1 MPINTGFE
9 REEIIS
15 RVKIR
20 DVFDRLVGGEFN
32 AAGFCRCPLH
42 NEKTASFKLYE
53 GNNSF
58 YCYGC
63 GQGGDVIK
71 LYQLLKGIA
80 TYYKA
85 MKEINE
91 EFHLGVFRIKS
102 PIQQAREATR
112 RVLEKEAQAARIE
125 KKRENYNTLTDYYK
139 KLREMPLSA
148 SVAHDLAYLD
158 RLLDQFGK
166 WQNEPFEAMPDDFNA
181 EALIT
186 ALNSKYE
193 EVI

>member
-1 MPINTGFE
+1 MGYEND
-9 REEIIS
+9 EIKR

-20 DVFDRLVGGEFN
+20 DVLKRYGGMDPDRK
-32 AAGFCRCPLH
+32 GFCRCPLH
-42 NEKTASFKLYE
+42 NERTASFRLYE

-71 LYQLLKGIA
+71 LYQLLRGIP
-80 TYYKA
+80 TYYMA
-85 MKEINE
+85 MKEIDE
-91 EFHLGVFRIKS
+91 EFHLGVFRVKS
-102 PIQQAREATR
+102 PIQQAKEATR
-112 RVLEKEAQAARIE
+112 RVLEKEAQVAKIE
-125 KKRENYNTLTDYYK
+125 RKRENYNTLTDYYK

-148 SVAHDLAYLD
+148 PVAHDLAYLD
-158 RLLDQFGK
+158 RLLDRFGK
-166 WQNEPFEAMPDDFNA
+166 WQNEPFEAIPDDFNA

>member
-1 MPINTGFE
+1 
-9 REEIIS
+9 
-15 RVKIR
+15 
-20 DVFDRLVGGEFN
+20 
-32 AAGFCRCPLH
+32 
-42 NEKTASFKLYE
+42 
-53 GNNSF
+53 
-58 YCYGC
+58 
-63 GQGGDVIK
+63 
-71 LYQLLKGIA
+71 
-80 TYYKA
+80 

-102 PIQQAREATR
+102 PIQQAKEATR

-148 SVAHDLAYLD
+148 PVAHDLAYLD
-158 RLLDQFGK
+158 RLLDRFGK
-166 WQNEPFEAMPDDFNA
+166 WQNEPFEAIPDDFNA

>member
-1 MPINTGFE
+1 MNYEQDLIKSRLPI
-9 REEIIS
+9 RA
-15 RVKIR
+15 
-20 DVFDRLVGGEFN
+20 VFDRYVGVELDRSGK
-32 AAGFCRCPLH
+32 CRCPLH
-42 NEKTASFKLYE
+42 NERTASFKLYE

-71 LYQLLKGIA
+71 LYQLLRGIP

-102 PIQQAREATR
+102 PIQQAKEATR

-148 SVAHDLAYLD
+148 PVAHDLAYLD
-158 RLLDQFGK
+158 RLLDRFGK
-166 WQNEPFEAMPDDFNA
+166 WQNEPFEAIPDDFNA

>member
-1 MPINTGFE
+1 MGYEND
-9 REEIIS
+9 EIKR

-20 DVFDRLVGGEFN
+20 DVLKRYGGMEPDRK
-32 AAGFCRCPLH
+32 GFCRCPLH
-42 NEKTASFKLYE
+42 NERTASFRLYE

-71 LYQLLKGIA
+71 LYQLLRGIP

-85 MKEINE
+85 MKEIDE

-102 PIQQAREATR
+102 PIQQAKEATR

-148 SVAHDLAYLD
+148 PVAHDLAYLD
-158 RLLDQFGK
+158 RLLDRFGK
-166 WQNEPFEAMPDDFNA
+166 WQNEPFEAIPDDFNA
-181 EALIT
+181 EALVA
-186 ALNSKYE
+186 ALSSKYE

>member
-1 MPINTGFE
+1 MGYEND
-9 REEIIS
+9 EIKR

-20 DVFDRLVGGEFN
+20 DVLKRYGGMEPDRK
-32 AAGFCRCPLH
+32 GFCRCPFH
-42 NEKTASFKLYE
+42 NERTASFKLYTR
-53 GNNSF
+53 NNSF
-58 YCYGC
+58 YCFGC
-63 GQGGDVIK
+63 GVGGDVIK

-85 MKEINE
+85 MKEIDE

-102 PIQQAREATR
+102 PIQQAKEATR

-148 SVAHDLAYLD
+148 PVAHDLAYLD
-158 RLLDQFGK
+158 RLLDRFGK
-166 WQNEPFEAMPDDFNA
+166 WQNEPFEAIPDDFNA

>member
-1 MPINTGFE
+1 MGYEND
-9 REEIIS
+9 EIKH

-20 DVFDRLVGGEFN
+20 DVLKRYGGMEPDRK
-32 AAGFCRCPLH
+32 GFCRCPLH
-42 NEKTASFKLYE
+42 NERTASFRLYE

-91 EFHLGVFRIKS
+91 EFHLGVFRVKS
-102 PIQQAREATR
+102 PIQQAKEATR

-148 SVAHDLAYLD
+148 PVAHDLAYLD
-158 RLLDQFGK
+158 RLLDRFGK
-166 WQNEPFEAMPDDFNA
+166 WQNEPFEAIPDDFNA

>member
-1 MPINTGFE
+1 MGYEND
-9 REEIIS
+9 EIKR

-20 DVFDRLVGGEFN
+20 DVLKQYGGMEPDRK
-32 AAGFCRCPLH
+32 GFCRCPLH
-42 NEKTASFKLYE
+42 NERTASFRLYE

-71 LYQLLKGIA
+71 LYQLLRGIP

-91 EFHLGVFRIKS
+91 EFRLGVFRIKS
-102 PIQQAREATR
+102 PIQQAKEAAR

-148 SVAHDLAYLD
+148 PVAHDLAYLD
-158 RLLDQFGK
+158 RLLDRFGK
-166 WQNEPFEAMPDDFNA
+166 WQNEPFEAIPDDFNA
-181 EALIT
+181 EALVA
-186 ALNSKYE
+186 ALSSKYE
-193 EVI
+193 EVII